1 MVMEK
6 EKMSVMGEM
15 PDWVTGAS
23 HDWKRSE
30 TDLMGIPTGTV
41 ISYYSHYLSGH
52 DLFFSLLAE

>member
-1 MVMEK
+1 
-6 EKMSVMGEM
+6 MSVTGEM

-23 HDWKRSE
+23 HDRKRSE

-52 DLFFSLLAE
+52 DLFFSSLVE